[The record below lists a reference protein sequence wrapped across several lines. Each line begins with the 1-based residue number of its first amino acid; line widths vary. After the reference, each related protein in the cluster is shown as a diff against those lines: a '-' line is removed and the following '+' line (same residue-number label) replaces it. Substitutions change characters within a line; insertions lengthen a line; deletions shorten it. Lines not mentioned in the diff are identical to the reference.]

1 MTSQVPPSPEA
12 NCVLPPQLL
21 MLGEALV
28 PVASAARRA
37 LARRVRQTGQRFLM
51 LESLAQHMGWIEHAL
66 SRLTPRLDGLMAD
79 VIQKPAAG
87 PLDVGRSVG
96 RLEEVIS
103 EVVDGYLLAKASR
116 PDAEG
121 AEAHTLLLGV
131 YRHHI
136 QELCDWLDEI
146 VSTVSNPSAALHRQ
160 GLEPIDGVVLT
171 VPLNMTS
178 PPEMAKLAALVEA
191 IQSRLEERVN
201 SPMEPQQTRSEGPGV
216 FGTIGAVAFGVGLS
230 QAVFGRN
237 HG

>member
-1 MTSQVPPSPEA
+1 MTSRVPPSLEVT
-12 NCVLPPQLL
+12 CVLPPQLL
-21 MLGEALV
+21 MLREALV
-28 PVASAARRA
+28 PVAAAARQA
-37 LARRVRQTGQRFLM
+37 LVRRGRQPGQHFLM
-51 LESLAQHMGWIEHAL
+51 LGSLSQHMGWIEHAL
-66 SRLTPRLDGLMAD
+66 SRLTPRLDGLMSD
-79 VIQKPAAG
+79 VIQKTAAG

-103 EVVDGYLLAKASR
+103 ELVEGYLLAKASR

-136 QELCDWLDEI
+136 REICDWLDEF
-146 VSTVSNPSAALHRQ
+146 VTTVSNPSAALHRQ

-201 SPMEPQQTRSEGPGV
+201 SAMEPQQTRGDRPGV
-216 FGTIGAVAFGVGLS
+216 LGTIGAVAFGVGLS
-230 QAVFGRN
+230 QTFFGRA

>member
-1 MTSQVPPSPEA
+1 MTAQVPPSPEV
-12 NCVLPPQLL
+12 NCVLAPQLL
-21 MLGEALV
+21 MLKEALV

-37 LARRVRQTGQRFLM
+37 LARRVRQAGQHFLM
-51 LESLAQHMGWIEHAL
+51 LESLSQHMGWIEHAL
-66 SRLTPRLDGLMAD
+66 SRLTPRLDGLMSD
-79 VIQKPAAG
+79 VMQKPTAG

-103 EVVDGYLLAKASR
+103 ELVDGYLLAKASR

-121 AEAHTLLLGV
+121 AEAHSLLLGV

-136 QELCDWLDEI
+136 KELCDWLDEI
-146 VSTVSNPSAALHRQ
+146 VTTVSNPSAALSRR

-178 PPEMAKLAALVEA
+178 PPEMAKLAELVEA

-201 SPMEPQQTRSEGPGV
+201 SPMESQQTRGDRPGV
-216 FGTIGAVAFGVGLS
+216 LGTIGALAFGLGLS
-230 QAVFGRN
+230 QSVFERK